1 MKSLLRLIQGAF
13 FISIVATAIWIPSTH
28 AIDLGG
34 FGGGF
39 GGGLFS
45 GGDAEEEDNAIDIGE
60 IFDGV
65 KDISRTITGIDEET
79 EIIIGRDAAAVLL
92 GASKPVNDPELQ
104 RYVNKVGRWVV
115 NQTNRA
121 HLPWRFAVLSSTHV
135 NAFATPGGN
144 IFITDGLLRTLT
156 GEAELAAVLAHEV
169 AHVIQKHHIK
179 AMSSLNTSG
188 LSGVLKLAGQT
199 KAGQSNR
206 MTTAVVGQVKDV
218 YLRGLDK
225 DDEFEADRMG
235 VVIAS
240 RAGYD
245 PFALVAVLQTLDS
258 IDPEHSSLSLLYK
271 THPTASDRLDRLDPA
286 LAQFDDHAEESPLL
300 EQRFNKYV
308 ARRL

>member
-1 MKSLLRLIQGAF
+1 MKSLLTLLRISC
-13 FISIVATAIWIPSTH
+13 FIAVTSVATWSLSAH
-28 AIDLGG
+28 AIDFGG

-39 GGGLFS
+39 GGAFN
-45 GGDAEEEDNAIDIGE
+45 DPNADEDSTTIDIGE
-60 IFDGV
+60 IIDGV
-65 KDISRTITGIDEET
+65 KDISRTVTGIDEET
-79 EIIIGRDAAAVLL
+79 EIEIGRDAAAVLL
-92 GASKPVNDPELQ
+92 GASKPVNDPALQ
-104 RYVNKVGRWVV
+104 RYVNKIGRWVV
-115 NQTNRA
+115 NQTSRA
-121 HLPWRFAVLSSTHV
+121 HLPWRFAVLDSNHV

-144 IFITDGLLRTLT
+144 IFITDGLLRTLNS
-156 GEAELAAVLAHEV
+156 EAELAAVLAHEV

-206 MTTAVVGQVKDV
+206 LTNAMVGQVKDM

-258 IDPEHSSLSLLYK
+258 INPEHSSLALLYK
-271 THPTASDRLDRLDPA
+271 THPPASDRLDRLDA
-286 LAQFDDHAEESPLL
+286 SLEEFDVPAEESPLL
-300 EQRFNKYV
+300 EQRFNQYV
-308 ARRL
+308 ARRP